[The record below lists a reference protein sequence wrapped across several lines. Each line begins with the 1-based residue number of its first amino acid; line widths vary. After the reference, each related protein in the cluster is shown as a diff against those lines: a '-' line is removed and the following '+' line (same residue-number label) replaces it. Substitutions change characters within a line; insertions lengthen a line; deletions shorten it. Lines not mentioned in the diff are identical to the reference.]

1 MNAFLFNFFYF
12 GMVFAG
18 CAALQG
24 SLFNPFNIISLN
36 GSGYVIGIVLFMAL
50 MGESFSSAYN
60 DWDF

>member
-36 GSGYVIGIVLFMAL
+36 GSGYVIGIIAYMAL
-50 MGESFSSAYN
+50 MGECFSSAYN